1 MNNPSYQNRENI
13 YRQSSPFPVK
23 KNKFD
28 LSYRH
33 KTNVQLGKLIPIGW
47 TTVLPGDKVK
57 VFVKYRAV
65 LETLAKNGFYD
76 LDICFRSYFVS
87 NRQMWNKWDNFYT
100 GGQDGNYSVLPP
112 SINLNKN
119 FTNGG
124 LRDYL
129 GLPISNQVTSP
140 NGININ
146 PFPFVAYDLIV
157 YNNFI
162 NPHIEKNLP
171 YYVKSDS
178 VSSGISGLCSND
190 FYAPS
195 GFYCRMFDD
204 NNSLLTYLNNNGY
217 PEINNIYAAND
228 IVYNVNWEGDYF
240 TSAHLTQSLG
250 TPPVIPITS
259 NLEFTNTE
267 PSYNDFIGSVVGVK
281 GLQPEY
287 NGVATVTVSAVQTN
301 KAQFGEGF
309 ITGRSLTPGDY
320 DLRVSST
327 KGTFDY
333 IKSILETGVI
343 TNMGFNAFDIRTI
356 FQTTVVQEG
365 SLLGGW
371 EPWDYLQYFFGTR
384 PSDYAMQRP
393 VYIGGFNGK
402 FYTDEVY
409 STSDTTDM
417 PLGSYAGKGD
427 SGDDGYLGVYDVKEF
442 GIVMILCYIRP
453 KGFAYSSQGIRKEL
467 MARDRWAW
475 LNPAFV
481 NLQEQPIKNYELY
494 ATGEKEDFDTFGFQS
509 IYDEFRMNKDV
520 VTCDM
525 RDNLS
530 FWHTNRIFDECPVLN
545 PEFLKMKNDD
555 MDRIFMFQD
564 NEIKKRNQVFLN
576 VLNGFLIDRNLPIL
590 SIPGKLDHRY

>member
-28 LSYRH
+28 LSYSH
-33 KTNVQLGKLIPIGW
+33 KTNIQLGKLVPIGW
-47 TTVLPGDKVK
+47 TTVIPGDKVK
-57 VFVKYRAV
+57 LFIKYRAV

-87 NRQMWNKWDNFYT
+87 NRQMWTKWDSFFT
-100 GGQDGNYSVLPP
+100 GGQDGKY
-112 SINLNKN
+112 SINPPILAVGSSSKK
-119 FTNGG
+119 GG

-129 GLPISNQVTSP
+129 GLPIGKQLKNS
-140 NGININ
+140 INVN
-146 PFPFVAYDLIV
+146 PFPVVAYDLIT

-162 NPHIEKNLP
+162 NSHIEKNLP

-178 VSSGISGLCSND
+178 LSSGIDGLCSDD
-190 FYAPS
+190 FYGS
-195 GFYCRMFDD
+195 DGIYRRMFNRTD
-204 NNSLLTYLNNNGY
+204 SLLSFLQNNGY
-217 PEINNIYAAND
+217 PELSNNFEALD
-228 IVYNVNWEGDYF
+228 IVYNVNWEADYF

-250 TPPVIPITS
+250 TPP
-259 NLEFTNTE
+259 
-267 PSYNDFIGSVVGVK
+267 SV
-281 GLQPEY
+281 P
-287 NGVATVTVSAVQTN
+287 VSM
-301 KAQFGEGF
+301 
-309 ITGRSLTPGDY
+309 
-320 DLRVSST
+320 DLDV
-327 KGTFDY
+327 KGTFPGMQVGLPSPSGLDSPIY
-333 IKSILETGVI
+333 TSNSNKPLELTVGGAVAPNTYLTTVPFDASVLNELFTI
-343 TNMGFNAFDIRTI
+343 TSGGFNAFDVRTI

-371 EPWDYLQYFFGTR
+371 EPWDYLEYFFGTR

-409 STSDTTDM
+409 STSETADM

-427 SGDDGYLGVYDVKEF
+427 SGDDGYIGDYDVKEF
-442 GIVMILCYIRP
+442 GIVMTLCYIRP
-453 KGFAYSSQGIRKEL
+453 SGFAYASQGIRKEL
-467 MARDRWAW
+467 LARDRWSW

-481 NLQEQPIKNYELY
+481 NLQEQPIYKAELY
-494 ATGEKEDFDTFGFQS
+494 ATGEASDRETFGFQS
-509 IYDEFRMNKDV
+509 IYDEFRMNKDI

-525 RDNLS
+525 RDTLS
-530 FWHTNRIFDECPVLN
+530 FWHTNRIFDEIPVLN
-545 PEFLKMKNDD
+545 PEFLKMKSED

-564 NEIKKRNQVFLN
+564 DEIKKRNQVFLN
-576 VLNGFLIDRNLPIL
+576 VLNGFLIDRNLPTL